1 MYTRTRA
8 QALIIEDGN
17 ILLAK
22 HHDLTIDKIYWCLP
36 GGGVEAGETP
46 EQAVVRELKEETNL
60 DIRVVRK
67 IGEMALPGVTAGYA
81 RGVTFLAEITGGE
94 LSLGFDPE
102 EEHWQDKFLQ
112 AVSWR
117 KLDAVLL
124 PSLVSILRLETER
137 IPYRSPFVC

>member
-1 MYTRTRA
+1 MFIRTRA
-8 QALIIEDGN
+8 QALIIEGGK

-22 HHDLTIDKIYWCLP
+22 HHDLTIDKVYWCLP

-67 IGEMALPGVTAGYA
+67 LCEMPLPGVTAGYA
-81 RGVTFLAEITGGE
+81 RGVTFLAEIAGGE
-94 LSLGFDPE
+94 LALGFDPE
-102 EEHWQDKFLQ
+102 QEHWQDKFLQ

-117 KLDAVLL
+117 KLDAALL
-124 PSLVSILRLETER
+124 ASVASILRLGTER
-137 IPYRSPFVC
+137 IPYRSPFVW

>member
-1 MYTRTRA
+1 MFIRTRA
-8 QALIIEDGN
+8 QALIIENGN

-36 GGGVEAGETP
+36 GGGVEAGESP
-46 EQAVVRELKEETNL
+46 EEAVVRELKEETNL

-67 IGEMALPGVTAGYA
+67 IAEMRLPGVTAGYA
-81 RGVTFLAEITGGE
+81 KGVTFLAEIAGGE

-102 EEHWQDKFLQ
+102 QEHWQDKFLQ

-117 KLDAVLL
+117 KLDARLL
-124 PSLVSILRLETER
+124 AAVASILRLETER
-137 IPYRSPFVC
+137 IPYRSPFVS